1 MNERHKLYSTGKF
14 FEANH
19 DPEELV
25 DLSGTSDQEQL
36 MVKRKLQG
44 ILDSLPADNPPPFK
58 LRSQSAFKLEALKR
72 AEQGGS

>member
-1 MNERHKLYSTGKF
+1 
-14 FEANH
+14 
-19 DPEELV
+19 
-25 DLSGTSDQEQL
+25 

-44 ILDSLPADNPPPFK
+44 IPDSLPADNPPPFK

>member
-1 MNERHKLYSTGKF
+1 VNERHKFYSKEEF
-14 FEANH
+14 FYANH
-19 DPEELV
+19 DQELM
-25 DLSGTSDQEQL
+25 